1 MARGRIPA
9 VAAGPRAAPV
19 PRPPNPGGEFG
30 LIERIRARAG
40 SRSDVVLG
48 IGDDA
53 AVLWVPPGQDLVV
66 TTDTLV
72 AGRHFPRATAA
83 RETGWK
89 ALAVNLSDLAAMG
102 ATPAWASLALTLPRI
117 DIAWLDAFVGGF
129 MALARRHGV
138 ALVGGDTTRGP
149 LSVTITAQGFVP
161 RGAALRRDGARP
173 GDAIYVSGALGDA
186 AAGLRVA
193 RGGLRA
199 APASAARALRMRLDH
214 PQPRVALGLALRGIA
229 SAAIDVSDGLA
240 QDLRHILQASGVG
253 GAIEVDALPA
263 SRALRGAVAARA
275 ARRKLQLAGGD
286 DYELCFTVPAAR
298 VGRLVAIA
306 RRLRLPLTRIGT
318 VLRTPGLALLD
329 ARARP
334 VRLRRAGYDHFD

>member
-9 VAAGPRAAPV
+9 IAAGPRAAPV
-19 PRPPNPGGEFG
+19 PKPSTHGGEFG
-30 LIERIRARAG
+30 LIARIQARAG
-40 SRSDVVLG
+40 SRPDVVLG

-53 AVLWVPPGQDLVV
+53 AVLRVPRGQELVV

-72 AGRHFPRATAA
+72 AERHFPRATAA
-83 RETGWK
+83 REIGWK

-149 LSVTITAQGFVP
+149 LSVTVTAQGLVP
-161 RGAALRRDGARP
+161 RGKALRRDGARP
-173 GDAIYVSGALGDA
+173 GDAIYVSGSLGDA
-186 AAGLRVA
+186 AAGLRVVRQA
-193 RGGLRA
+193 AASTRGAQVLRA
-199 APASAARALRMRLDH
+199 RLEH
-214 PQPRVALGLALRGIA
+214 PQPRVALGLALRGVA

-240 QDLRHILQASGVG
+240 QDLGHVLGASGVG
-253 GAIEVDALPA
+253 AVLEVDALPA
-263 SRALRGAVAARA
+263 SRALRAAGASTA
-275 ARRKLQLAGGD
+275 ARRRLLLAGGD
-286 DYELCFTVPAAR
+286 DYELCFTVPPR
-298 VGRLVAIA
+298 REPRLAAIA

-318 VLRTPGLALLD
+318 VLPAPGLALLD